1 MSSIEN
7 TKNLLR
13 KLEEKK
19 KVKVN
24 WETGDIELCGKNK
37 EENDKIYQRIVF
49 SSPQAALEAL
59 KKGTS

>member
-7 TKNLLR
+7 TKTILK

-24 WETGDIELCGKNK
+24 WETGNIELCGKNQ
-37 EENDKIYQRIVF
+37 EENEKLYLKIAF
-49 SSPQAALEAL
+49 SSPQACLKALQN
-59 KKGTS
+59 S

>member
-7 TKNLLR
+7 TKTVLR

-24 WETGDIELCGKNK
+24 WDTGEITLCGKNK
-37 EENDKIYQRIVF
+37 EENDNIYRRIAF
-49 SSPQAALEAL
+49 SSPQACL
-59 KKGTS
+59 KAFQNSWK

>member
-7 TKNLLR
+7 TKAVLR

-37 EENDKIYQRIVF
+37 EENDRIYQKIAF
-49 SSPQAALEAL
+49 SSPQACL
-59 KKGTS
+59 KAFQNS

>member
-7 TKNLLR
+7 TKSVLR

-24 WETGDIELCGKNK
+24 WKTGDIELCGKNQ
-37 EENDKIYQRIVF
+37 EENDKLYRRIAF
-49 SSPQAALEAL
+49 SSPQACLKALQ
-59 KKGTS
+59 KS